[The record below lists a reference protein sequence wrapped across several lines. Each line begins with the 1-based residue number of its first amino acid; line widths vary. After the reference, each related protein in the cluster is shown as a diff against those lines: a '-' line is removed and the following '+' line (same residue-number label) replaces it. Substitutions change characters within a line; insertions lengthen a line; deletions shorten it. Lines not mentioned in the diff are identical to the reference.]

1 MDLITL
7 CSGQQTLYLKLKK
20 LTENALE
27 FDVRGMYYKRVTIV
41 IYDCNVIYTVAC
53 TINMIM
59 MTL

>member
-27 FDVRGMYYKRVTIV
+27 FDVCGMYYKRVTIV
-41 IYDCNVIYTVAC
+41 IYDCNDIYTVAC